1 MIHQKN
7 KNMQNKSSILI
18 FDTNIFLT
26 GIDFNLIEGLIY
38 TTPTIIEEIKVK
50 KYLKKNQNI
59 LYRIQAAL
67 ENQKLIIRPPEKKY
81 VEEVIIKAKIT
92 GDYSAL
98 SDADKELIAL
108 ALELTETNEC
118 EVKLFSNDYSIEN
131 VSSELKIPF
140 FPLFKHGIK
149 SKIFWEV
156 YCPQCKTTHKVEDLH
171 KTCEICGSIM
181 KRRPKSNK
189 LY

>member
-7 KNMQNKSSILI
+7 KNMQNKSSISI

-26 GIDFNLIEGLIY
+26 GIDFNLFDGLIY
-38 TTPTIIEEIKVK
+38 TTPAIIEEIKVK
-50 KYLKKNQNI
+50 RYLKKNQNI
-59 LYRIQAAL
+59 LYKIQAAL

-81 VEEVIIKAKIT
+81 IQEVIIKSKVT

-98 SDADKELIAL
+98 SETDKELIAL
-108 ALELTETNEC
+108 ALELTEIDEYK
-118 EVKLFSNDYSIEN
+118 VKLFSNDYSIEN
-131 VSSELKIPF
+131 VSFELKIPF
-140 FPLFKHGIK
+140 FPLFKQGIK
-149 SKIFWEV
+149 SKILWEV
-156 YCPQCKTTHKVEDLH
+156 YCPHCKNPHKVEDLH

-189 LY
+189 IY